1 MSTNRTS
8 RNRARTASRG
18 SASRGSASRGSARG
32 SRQHRPL
39 PRGETLYTPEA
50 SGTRRALE
58 RRSAAPL
65 AFLHQLPALV
75 PALVLGVLLVAGLA
89 VKGPVGAAALCCV
102 AAVLGWFAFMSWPRL
117 ASRGRLG
124 RAAAI
129 ACVLAVA
136 VLQVTR

>member
-1 MSTNRTS
+1 VSTNRTN
-8 RNRARTASRG
+8 RNRAG
-18 SASRGSASRGSARG
+18 NGG
-32 SRQHRPL
+32 RQHRPL

-50 SGTRRALE
+50 SGIRSALE

-102 AAVLGWFAFMSWPRL
+102 AAVLGWFAFMSWPGL

-136 VLQVTR
+136 VLQATR